1 MIFLKK
7 ILVTTD
13 LSPYSLAAVE
23 YAASFGT
30 LYASRL
36 YLLLVIDKKEGHH
49 VREANLHF
57 RTEREAQEALE
68 EFAKTNLPPELR
80 MHLIVRPGAPTEGIL
95 RFAEEEWIDLIVMAT
110 HGHTGLRHM
119 MMGNVTE
126 KVVRHSHVPVLT
138 VKPRPLR
145 ENDFKDEDVEQ
156 ELHLRSS
163 DSRIPLNETDPT

>member
-36 YLLLVIDKKEGHH
+36 YFLLVIDKKEGHH
-49 VREANLHF
+49 MREAHLHF
-57 RTEREAQEALE
+57 STEKEAEKALE
-68 EFAKTNLPPELR
+68 EFAEKNLPPELR
-80 MHLIVRPGAPTEGIL
+80 MHLVVRTGTPPEGIL
-95 RFAEEEWIDLIVMAT
+95 QFAEEEGIDMIVMAT
-110 HGHTGLRHM
+110 HGHTGFRHM
-119 MMGNVTE
+119 LMGNVTE

-138 VKPRPLR
+138 VKPRPIR
-145 ENDFKDEDVEQ
+145 ENLIKDEDVER
-156 ELHLRSS
+156 ELHLR
-163 DSRIPLNETDPT
+163 

>member
-13 LSPYSLAAVE
+13 LSAYSLAAVE

-57 RTEREAQEALE
+57 RSEREAQEALE

-80 MHLIVRPGAPTEGIL
+80 MHLIVRTGAPTEGIL
-95 RFAEEEWIDLIVMAT
+95 RFAEEEGIDLIVMAT
-110 HGHTGLRHM
+110 HGHTGLRHI

-163 DSRIPLNETDPT
+163 DS